1 MIFKRLT
8 SLRVFV
14 FLLLT
19 VFISETVYA
28 TGMMAANELQ
38 PEHSSSLDIDAAHVQ
53 PDEQHQYHKHQT
65 KEHHHS
71 GHDKNTSTDH
81 CTKCGHCIA
90 CFTLLPP
97 TKIENLPTQHAAV
110 NNVLYKVSYISH
122 ISAQPHKPPIS
133 TINS

>member
-38 PEHSSSLDIDAAHVQ
+38 PNHSAALVTDTGHND
-53 PDEQHQYHKHQT
+53 DEQQHHQHQAND
-65 KEHHHS
+65 HHH
-71 GHDKNTSTDH
+71 GDHDKNTSADR
-81 CTKCGHCIA
+81 CTKCGHCMA

-97 TKIENLPTQHAAV
+97 AKIENMPPQHAV
-110 NNVLYKVSYISH
+110 VENVLFKVSYLSH
-122 ISAQPHKPPIS
+122 ISAQPQKPPI
-133 TINS
+133 TTLNS